1 MPARLRDIVRA
12 LAELGVAIEKPNR
25 GSHFKALSASG
36 RKYSIPAHNGEKT
49 EISDEYIRGLCRFLG
64 IDAKR
69 LKDLL

>member
-12 LAELGVAIEKPNR
+12 LAALGIAVEKPNR
-25 GSHFKALSASG
+25 GSHFKAVNAAG

-49 EISDEYIRGLCRFLG
+49 EISDDYVRGLCRFLG
-64 IDAKR
+64 IDPQQ